1 MSAWEEALPRMAVG
15 DKWEVYAPSEL
26 AYGDD
31 GMEEA
36 SGAVA
41 PGEAV
46 VYVLE
51 LLSMEGAGAPRKPP
65 PRDAAAEAA
74 AEADADAAEAGGA
87 GPLRRLRDVQDL
99 RAWAEEA
106 GEQRTLVL
114 ALLRAP
120 SSCVLRKAV
129 AAAAMTHG
137 PGGRAAFAFSSESA
151 FVPSVLERGLGLA
164 APAVSQHGRNM
175 PSWQRQRW
183 PLMARGAPALAG
195 GGTLGARAELWP
207 LGARWAA
214 LEALEPCRGGA
225 ERRWFHDVW
234 QSRSTFRPTVAPLGL
249 DAPCCS
255 RRHGATR
262 RRSRSRP
269 GRTRAG
275 VPRHRP

>member
-1 MSAWEEALPRMAVG
+1 MSAWEEALPRMAIG

-51 LLSMEGAGAPRKPP
+51 LLSMDGAGAPRRPP
-65 PRDAAAEAA
+65 PRDAAADAAAEAA
-74 AEADADAAEAGGA
+74 AEAAEAAEAGGGA
-87 GPLRRLRDVQDL
+87 GLLRRLRDVQDL
-99 RAWAEEA
+99 RSWADEA

-129 AAAAMTHG
+129 AAAATTHG

-151 FVPSVLERGLGLA
+151 FVPSVLEQGLGLA
-164 APAVSQHGRNM
+164 APAVSQHGRNA
-175 PSWQRQRW
+175 PSWPRQRW
-183 PLMARGAPALAG
+183 PLMARGAPTLAH
-195 GGTLGARAELWP
+195 GGTLGAPWAAELNYSHAAWGP
-207 LGARWAA
+207 LGR
-214 LEALEPCRGGA
+214 
-225 ERRWFHDVW
+225 
-234 QSRSTFRPTVAPLGL
+234 
-249 DAPCCS
+249 
-255 RRHGATR
+255 
-262 RRSRSRP
+262 
-269 GRTRAG
+269 
-275 VPRHRP
+275 